1 MFKLTVEY
9 PNFLGEKK
17 EETFRFNF
25 SEDELLNLAKDD
37 PEFNADYIAV
47 LMKEERLM
55 GMYMLLRKL
64 VLFSYGEMSDDAK
77 YFRKS
82 EEKRSDF
89 RQSAAFDAV
98 IDKFVGP
105 GSEDLMKAFI
115 YNVFPAKFAEE
126 LKKKT
131 QAAQL
136 EVVK

>member
-25 SEDELLNLAKDD
+25 SEDELLNFAKND
-37 PEFNADYIAV
+37 PDFNADYIAV
-47 LMKEERLM
+47 LMKEERM
-55 GMYMLLRKL
+55 MDMYMLLRKL

-82 EEKRSDF
+82 EERRNDF

-126 LKKKT
+126 LRKKT
-131 QAAQL
+131 MAAQL
-136 EVVK
+136 EVAK